1 MSASSMDEP
10 HVGGPRIG
18 GPRRLAEGGEI
29 DRSRPLG
36 FSFDGRVHTGYA
48 GDTIASA
55 LLAAGETVIARSF
68 KYHRPRGLLGAHH
81 EEPNAILDLRAGRRH
96 DPNARATLEP
106 LVDGAALRSIHAL
119 GSARRDLLAVMDR
132 FARFIPA
139 AFYYKTFMWPH
150 WHVYEGTI
158 RRMAGLGRV
167 AADSRAEGGALR
179 HLDVDLCVIGGGAA
193 GLAAARAGLKTGRSV
208 LLVEQRS
215 RVGGALLWRD
225 AVIDGVPGARWAQ
238 QLGAALT
245 AGGARVLTQTTA
257 VGLYDHNSAV
267 LHERGHDGGRI
278 WQVRARAF
286 VMATGAIERP
296 LLFGDNDRPGIMLAD
311 AALEYLR
318 RYAVVAGREIVV
330 ATGNDT
336 AYQAAQA
343 FAAAGARCTVVD
355 SRPDSPAM
363 ATVRAAG
370 VEVLAG
376 ERIDRALG
384 KTRVQSVRTAS
395 GRTLPADLL
404 TVSGGWTP
412 LIHLYCHARGRPR
425 WDTARGVL
433 LPGAPIEG
441 LNVVG
446 AADGA
451 RSLADAL
458 AQGAQAGGGTA
469 ADVPACNAPVFDWG
483 GAPDTTMATGER
495 RVWVDMQHDVT
506 AKDIALAVRENFR
519 AVEHLKRY
527 TTLGMANDQGRTS
540 NVNGLALLAERTGRT
555 IAEAGVTTFR
565 PPFLPVPLTA
575 VVGTRRGELQSPLR
589 RLAAEAVHRSEGAEL
604 RGYGDMLRPAAY
616 GPAPDAMARE
626 CAAARQRCAILDA
639 SSLGKIEVLGPDA
652 AALLDFVFYT
662 RMSSLAPG
670 RLRYGLA
677 LAESGAVFDDGVVLR
692 VAPDR
697 FVVSCSSSHVA
708 AMTAHL
714 EAWREDRF
722 DLSRVFVHDTTPR
735 WATMAISGPASKGVL
750 AALALGIDLDDA
762 AFPHMSAR
770 DGRFVGEPA
779 RVARVSFTG
788 ERSYEVSVPAGL
800 AEELWRRA
808 RAAGAEPLGVEALGA
823 LRCEKGFILVGV
835 ETDGETMP
843 HDIGMGRAREIRTDP
858 YVGDRS
864 LHTPAARR
872 SGRRQLVGVAV
883 AGDEPLPVGAHA
895 LSRDGRPRRS
905 IGWIT
910 SSHMGIGIGRP
921 VALAMIEDGAARH
934 GETLE
939 FEHFDALHRGTLVA
953 PCFYDPEGAR
963 LDVRP

>member
-1 MSASSMDEP
+1 MDGP
-10 HVGGPRIG
+10 HVG

-257 VGLYDHNSAV
+257 VGLYDHKSAV
-267 LHERGHDGGRI
+267 LHERDHDGGRI

-412 LIHLYCHARGRPR
+412 LIHLYCHARGRPL
-425 WDTARGVL
+425 WDTERGVL
-433 LPGAPIEG
+433 LPGKPIEG

-458 AQGAQAGGGTA
+458 AQGTQAGGGTA

-616 GPAPDAMARE
+616 GPAQDAMARE

-677 LAESGAVFDDGVVLR
+677 LGESGAVFDDGVVLR

-750 AALALGIDLDDA
+750 AALALGVDLDDA

-872 SGRRQLVGVAV
+872 SGRRQLVGIAAV
-883 AGDEPLPVGAHA
+883 GDEPLPVGAHA

-910 SSHMGIGIGRP
+910 SSHVGIGIGRP

>member
-1 MSASSMDEP
+1 MSAPRMDGP
-10 HVGGPRIG
+10 TMDGPRMRG
-18 GPRRLAEGGEI
+18 LRRLPEGGEI
-29 DRSRPLG
+29 DRSRPLS
-36 FSFDGRVHTGYA
+36 FSFDGRAHIGYA
-48 GDTIASA
+48 GDTLASA
-55 LLAAGETVIARSF
+55 LLAAGETVLARSF

-81 EEPNAILDLRAGRRH
+81 EEPNAILDLRAGTRH
-96 DPNARATLEP
+96 EPNARATLEP
-106 LVDGAALRSIHAL
+106 LVDGARLSSIHAL
-119 GSARRDLLAVMDR
+119 GTARRDLLAVMDR

-167 AADSRAEGGALR
+167 AADSRAQGGALR
-179 HLDVDLCVIGGGAA
+179 HIDVDLCVIGSGAA
-193 GLAAARAGLKTGRSV
+193 GLAAARAGLKAGRSV

-238 QLGAALT
+238 DLGAALA

-267 LHERGHDGGRI
+267 LHERSGDGGRI

-286 VMATGAIERP
+286 VLATGAIERP

-318 RYAVVAGREIVV
+318 RYAVVAGSEVV
-330 ATGNDT
+330 FATGNDT
-336 AYQAAQA
+336 AYQAALA
-343 FAAAGARCTVVD
+343 YAAVGARCTVVD
-355 SRPDSPAM
+355 ARTDTPAM
-363 ATVRAAG
+363 AAARAAG
-370 VEVLAG
+370 IEVLAG
-376 ERIDRALG
+376 ERIESTLG
-384 KTRVQSVRTAS
+384 KDRVQGVRTAS

-425 WDTARGVL
+425 WDAERGVL
-433 LPGAPIEG
+433 LPGAPVQG
-441 LNVVG
+441 ATVVG

-458 AQGAQAGGGTA
+458 AQGVQAGGGA
-469 ADVPACNAPVFDWG
+469 ATDVPACIAPPFDWG
-483 GAPDTTMATGER
+483 GAPDTRMAFGAR
-495 RVWVDMQHDVT
+495 RTWVDLQHDVT

-565 PPFLPVPLTA
+565 PPFLPVPIAA
-575 VVGTRRGELQSPLR
+575 VVGTQRGELQAPLR
-589 RLAAEAVHRSEGAEL
+589 RLAAEAVHREERAEL
-604 RGYGDMLRPAAY
+604 RGYGDMLRPASY
-616 GPAPDAMARE
+616 GPAQDAMTRECKAARE
-626 CAAARQRCAILDA
+626 RCVILDA

-692 VAPDR
+692 VSADR

-735 WATMAISGPASKGVL
+735 WATMAISGPASKGVMT
-750 AALALGIDLDDA
+750 ALGLGIDLDDT

-770 DGRFVGEPA
+770 DGRFAGEPA

-808 RAAGAEPLGVEALGA
+808 RTVGAEPLGVEALGA

-843 HDIGMGRAREIRTDP
+843 QDIGMGRAREVRTDP

-864 LHTPAARR
+864 LHTPAAQR

-895 LSRDGRPRRS
+895 LSRGARPHS
-905 IGWIT
+905 VGWIT
-910 SSHMGIGIGRP
+910 SSHMGVGAGKP
-921 VALAMIEDGAARH
+921 VALAMIEDGASRH

-939 FEHFDALHRGTLVA
+939 FEHFGTLHRGTLVA
-953 PCFYDPEGAR
+953 PCFYDPKGAR

>member
-1 MSASSMDEP
+1 MDEP

-179 HLDVDLCVIGGGAA
+179 HLNVDLCVIGGGAA

-384 KTRVQSVRTAS
+384 RDRVQGVLTAS

-412 LIHLYCHARGRPR
+412 LIHLYCHARGRPL
-425 WDTARGVL
+425 WDTERGVL
-433 LPGAPIEG
+433 LPGKPIEG

-458 AQGAQAGGGTA
+458 AQGTQAGCGTA

-750 AALALGIDLDDA
+750 AALALGIDLDDI

-788 ERSYEVSVPAGL
+788 ERSYEVSVPAAL

-883 AGDEPLPVGAHA
+883 AGDEPLPVGAHTP
-895 LSRDGRPRRS
+895 SRDGRPRRS

-910 SSHMGIGIGRP
+910 SSHVGIGIGRP

>member
-1 MSASSMDEP
+1 MDEP

-469 ADVPACNAPVFDWG
+469 ADVPACTAPVFDWG

-910 SSHMGIGIGRP
+910 SSHVGIGIGRP

>member
-179 HLDVDLCVIGGGAA
+179 HLNVDLCVIGGGAA

-384 KTRVQSVRTAS
+384 RDRVQGVLTAS

-412 LIHLYCHARGRPR
+412 LIHLYCHARGRPL
-425 WDTARGVL
+425 WDTERGVL
-433 LPGAPIEG
+433 LPGKPIEG

-458 AQGAQAGGGTA
+458 AQGTQAGCGTA

-750 AALALGIDLDDA
+750 AALALGIDLDDI

-788 ERSYEVSVPAGL
+788 ERSYEVSVPAAL

-883 AGDEPLPVGAHA
+883 AGDEPLPVGAHTP
-895 LSRDGRPRRS
+895 SRDGRPRRS

-910 SSHMGIGIGRP
+910 SSHVGIGIGRP